1 MTKLKPII
9 EQSFEAY
16 AGAVLQSRALVDAR
30 DCLKPSARQIFY
42 CLETDKFVHD
52 KPYKKTLKA
61 IGSAMRMY
69 IHGDA
74 SCEGVIM
81 RAGQPFCMR
90 YPLIEVE
97 GSYGNL
103 MAPGNWS
110 AARYTSSRLSLLADH
125 LFEDIK
131 KETIKEW
138 QDNYDDTEQYPMV
151 LPSKGFYNIVNPTM
165 GIGVGAASSIPG
177 FNLKE
182 VNNALI
188 TLLWNPD
195 ATFDEIYCAPDF
207 PTGATLLNEGEVKES
222 LRNGQGKSCKLRAT
236 VEYDNKDKCL
246 VVTEIPYS
254 VYTNTIC
261 SELEAIL
268 ESEENPGIDRF
279 NDLTGENCLIKIYLK
294 KNANANRVLRYLYKN
309 TSLQY
314 HYGINMTMLENGR
327 FPRIFTWKEALQAHI
342 DHEIEVYTRGF
353 EFDVKKIKNRLHII
367 EGLFICMANIDEV
380 VHTIKASTSTA
391 VAAKSLQEKF
401 LLDEEQT
408 KAILEMKL
416 ARLAHLEVEKLEKE
430 KTDLETK
437 LKHIEAILNDKTL
450 LKKEIEK
457 GLRNVADKFGD
468 ARRTVILNIEGEDED
483 TVEKKATQISLT
495 NRNNLIVSEISSLY
509 TQKRGGVGSKIK
521 LDKGEYIISTT
532 SGNTTDILLIFSSK
546 GNSYHLPISRLA
558 FNEKIPVESLIKI
571 QDHEVFC
578 ALATTAKQTLNQN
591 IIFITKKGILKK
603 SKISEYSSARAGGIK
618 AITLDAGDEIV
629 SALLLNDER
638 IGIMSKA
645 GQFILVETKDISTL
659 GRTAKGR
666 KGINLNTGDEV
677 AAAYVVKSTTKELV
691 SISHEGYIKRTPIDE
706 FKVTSLN
713 TKGVRIQKLKDDS
726 DSMIDFCPLEK
737 ETSIIVVSSKAQI
750 KVECKDISSLSR
762 GTIGVKSMKIGDKDR
777 IVGISLT

>member
-16 AGAVLQSRALVDAR
+16 SGAVLQSRALVDAR

-42 CLETDKFVHD
+42 CLETDKFIHD

-69 IHGDA
+69 IHGDT

-110 AARYTSSRLSLLADH
+110 AARYTSSRLSSLSDY
-125 LFEDIK
+125 LFKDIK
-131 KETIKEW
+131 KDTVSEW
-138 QDNYDDTEQYPMV
+138 RDNYDDTEQYPMV

-207 PTGATLLNEGEVKES
+207 PTGATLLNEDEVKES

-236 VEYDNKDKCL
+236 VEYDNKDRCL

-261 SELEAIL
+261 GELETIL

-294 KNANANRVLRYLYKN
+294 KNANADCVLKYLYKN

-314 HYGINMTMLENGR
+314 HYEINMTMLENGR
-327 FPRIFTWKEALQAHI
+327 FPRLFTWKEALQAHI
-342 DHEIEVYTRGF
+342 DHEVEVYIRGF
-353 EFDVKKIKNRLHII
+353 EFDIKKIESRLHII
-367 EGLFICMANIDEV
+367 DALLICLASIDDV
-380 VHTIKASTSTA
+380 VQTIKTSSSSAAASEA
-391 VAAKSLQEKF
+391 LQKKF
-401 LLDEEQT
+401 LLDEIQA
-408 KAILEMKL
+408 KAILDMKLSRL
-416 ARLAHLEVEKLEKE
+416 ARLEVKKIENEKEGLEKE
-430 KTDLETK
+430 KAR
-437 LKHIEAILNDKTL
+437 IESILNDENL

-457 GLRNVADKFGD
+457 GLREVADKFGD
-468 ARRTVILNIEGEDED
+468 ARRTKILNIAGEDEEP
-483 TVEKKATQISLT
+483 TEIRQLLINLT
-495 NRNNLIVSEISSLY
+495 NRNNVFISETSTLY
-509 TQKRGGVGSKIK
+509 TTRRNTVGAKFK
-521 LDKGEYIISTT
+521 LDKGEYVIHTAT
-532 SGNTTDILLIFSSK
+532 VKTTDTLLFFSKEGNYFYCFGSSLPVGEKVAIESIINCDGESICGVTAYNKNSAKKYIIFS
-546 GNSYHLPISRLA
+546 
-558 FNEKIPVESLIKI
+558 
-571 QDHEVFC
+571 
-578 ALATTAKQTLNQN
+578 
-591 IIFITKKGILKK
+591 TKKGYLKK
-603 SKISEYSSARAGGIK
+603 SLLSDYNTKRKGGVK
-618 AITLDAGDEIV
+618 ALALENGDEICSISFV
-629 SALLLNDER
+629 DEEKLA
-638 IGIMSKA
+638 MLTA
-645 GQFILVETKDISTL
+645 QGQFLIVDTKDIRAI
-659 GRTAKGR
+659 GRTSRGIKGIKLSESDLLLRAAPLGDDVNEIVTCTEGGMIKRTNISEFSVQGTNTKGR
-666 KGINLNTGDEV
+666 K
-677 AAAYVVKSTTKELV
+677 
-691 SISHEGYIKRTPIDE
+691 
-706 FKVTSLN
+706 
-713 TKGVRIQKLKDDS
+713 IQKLKEN
-726 DSMIDFCPLEK
+726 DFMVDFLPLRDEK
-737 ETSIIVVSSKAQI
+737 EFVLVSKTSRLKLSISDIPLLGAGAQGVHSAKLKADSK
-750 KVECKDISSLSR
+750 
-762 GTIGVKSMKIGDKDR
+762 
-777 IVGISLT
+777 IVGLNFD